1 MALTDSWLKAHHK
14 KPHEKTTE
22 KADGEGLSVRVSPA
36 GKIVFQMRYRVLG
49 KSIRLDLGTYPL
61 MPLKDARVEH
71 QRLKAMWDKGY
82 DPKVMKRVEAV
93 SHSELMTNKQLY
105 LEWHRLYATDN
116 LLSADTLLRSFEMH
130 VFPVLGDLPAGST
143 SAHTWMTVIEGLVAE
158 RPAVAE
164 RVFHLTKQVHKW
176 ACRRGLL
183 AVKPLEDITSSE
195 LRITKTESGRALSDE
210 EINLVWHSVDK
221 SRALPSNK
229 LFVKLCL
236 VFGCRNGELR
246 SCDPVTEMDFNTML
260 WTIPPEKNKVRK
272 VVAKSIVRPIL
283 PEVLPLLREAMEL
296 SNSPRRLFTQYAGI
310 APLSNGSSLSLPY
323 TVMDNAMKHFGITMQ
338 HWSMH
343 DLRKTARTNFSTLTS
358 VHVAEVMLGHTLK
371 GMQGVYDRHLYI
383 EEQTMAYR
391 AWWNRLQEIVAVPP
405 PTLYL

>member
-1 MALTDSWLKAHHK
+1 
-14 KPHEKTTE
+14 
-22 KADGEGLSVRVSPA
+22 
-36 GKIVFQMRYRVLG
+36 
-49 KSIRLDLGTYPL
+49 
-61 MPLKDARVEH
+61 
-71 QRLKAMWDKGY
+71 
-82 DPKVMKRVEAV
+82 
-93 SHSELMTNKQLY
+93 
-105 LEWHRLYATDN
+105 
-116 LLSADTLLRSFEMH
+116 
-130 VFPVLGDLPAGST
+130 
-143 SAHTWMTVIEGLVAE
+143 
-158 RPAVAE
+158 
-164 RVFHLTKQVHKW
+164 
-176 ACRRGLL
+176 
-183 AVKPLEDITSSE
+183 
-195 LRITKTESGRALSDE
+195 
-210 EINLVWHSVDK
+210 LVWHSVDK